1 MIKFCGPMN
10 SIFLALLLILLA
22 LTTVSGLN
30 LGAEV
35 ADEQSVFRI
44 LTIPAKNSKGNAGAA
59 KQLIFR
65 SMIDRSGMMV
75 RLPCTELLRLVE
87 SREKGYGLKIVALSY
102 SGNNTVSPDLVPKEQ
117 FCEGYTE
124 FLSRS
129 IAAGKNYAKVVL
141 VFENQQG
148 AARLM
153 VHEPKAHHVAT
164 CNSLLDCTHSLPF
177 NVSTSNFVVGIDGS
191 LCIIVEHFG
200 TLKRQCLNGTF
211 DANIQSKGSLQQGME
226 VNVRSPTADAGHLDS
241 DGPLK
246 ISLRGSGK
254 CDIILVPYNSQT
266 L

>member
-1 MIKFCGPMN
+1 M
-10 SIFLALLLILLA
+10 L
-22 LTTVSGLN
+22 
-30 LGAEV
+30 V

-44 LTIPAKNSKGNAGAA
+44 LTIPAKSSKGDAETT

-65 SMIDRSGMMV
+65 SMIDRSDMMV
-75 RLPCTELLRLVE
+75 RLSCTELLRLVE

-102 SGNNTVSPDLVPKEQ
+102 SENTVSPDLVPRER
-117 FCEGYTE
+117 FCNDYTE
-124 FLSRS
+124 VLSHS
-129 IAAGKNYAKVVL
+129 IATGKNYAKIAV

-148 AARLM
+148 AARLV

-191 LCIIVEHFG
+191 LCIIIEHFG

-211 DANIQSKGSLQQGME
+211 DANIQSNESLQQGME

-246 ISLRGSGK
+246 ISLTGSGK

-266 L
+266 F

>member
-1 MIKFCGPMN
+1 MIKFCGPMH

-44 LTIPAKNSKGNAGAA
+44 LTIPAKSSKGDAETT
-59 KQLIFR
+59 KQLVFR
-65 SMIDRSGMMV
+65 SMIDRSDMMV
-75 RLPCTELLRLVE
+75 RLSCTELLRLIE

-102 SGNNTVSPDLVPKEQ
+102 SENTVSPDVVPRER
-117 FCEGYTE
+117 FCNDYTE
-124 FLSRS
+124 VLSHS
-129 IAAGKNYAKVVL
+129 IATGKNYAKIAV

-148 AARLM
+148 AARLV

-164 CNSLLDCTHSLPF
+164 CNSLLDCTHSLSF

-191 LCIIVEHFG
+191 LCIIIEHFG

-246 ISLRGSGK
+246 ISLTGSGK

>member
-1 MIKFCGPMN
+1 MH
-10 SIFLALLLILLA
+10 SVLALLILLA
-22 LTTVSGLN
+22 LAAVRAKPASELN
-30 LGAEV
+30 LGNGI

-44 LTIPAKNSKGNAGAA
+44 LTIPAKSSKGDAETT
-59 KQLIFR
+59 KQLVFR
-65 SMIDRSGMMV
+65 SMIDRSDMMV
-75 RLPCTELLRLVE
+75 RLSCTELLRLIE

-102 SGNNTVSPDLVPKEQ
+102 SENTVSPDVVPRER
-117 FCEGYTE
+117 FCNDYTE
-124 FLSRS
+124 VLSHS
-129 IAAGKNYAKVVL
+129 IATGKNYAKIAV

-148 AARLM
+148 AARLV

-164 CNSLLDCTHSLPF
+164 CNSLLDCTHSLSF

-211 DANIQSKGSLQQGME
+211 DANIQSQGSLQQGME

-246 ISLRGSGK
+246 ISLTGSGK
-254 CDIILVPYNSQT
+254 YDIILVPCSSQT
-266 L
+266 F